1 MAGPAGSSAALW
13 EVTAYETVRAPMT
26 SEPTGDS
33 GPPLLTRVTRAV
45 VLLELELWSVTMAV
59 GAVVSEK
66 TREQLLSRNDW
77 GSAERNRLVAIW
89 AGVALV
95 GLACAWFAI
104 KRRGEPSLSRW
115 VRLGLP
121 LIPISWLPLLLET
134 THWFRNPLQY
144 LVILGL
150 GGLVAER
157 CFRAAL
163 EEWTPP
169 SFIRRLL
176 GLPARKPWLPLVV
189 VACGAALYAGYTGW
203 LSVLFHHRFGSGA
216 FDLGIFDNVMFNTL
230 KGNLFRTTIMFSD
243 GSNSFLLSHSNYI
256 LLLFVPIYAIYPAAE
271 TLLWIQAVGLAAG
284 GIMLF
289 LFART
294 QIRPCY
300 AAVLSLAYFLYA
312 PMHGGQ
318 FYDFHWLT
326 LAPGFVFFLF
336 YALAKNRP
344 RLIALATLFLWL
356 LREDL
361 APGLVVLGLA
371 LLLSGLRPKVG
382 AWLAGTSAVWFA
394 LNKFVIMPAFGTWW
408 FANLY
413 EHLAT
418 PEEKGYGSV
427 VKTML
432 SNPLVVFSSL
442 VQEGKLV
449 YLLHLLVPLAL
460 LPVRRLPLA
469 VLVLPGTISTILTNA
484 GANFSIKYQYSA
496 HYTGYLFSA
505 AALYFREL
513 LAAAPSGA
521 VEARTVLARAGRA
534 RAPAALLALV
544 FCTVCHTSAY
554 GVVLYPKSFVGGW
567 FPVTFSLTPAEKRQL
582 EAVEELRKFIPPE
595 ATLTTT
601 TRDSS
606 HLSNR
611 LHTWA
616 FSHSQRR
623 SDYLLINPSSF
634 GLGPT
639 NKDILTT
646 LKTNEYGL
654 LKKVDDITLWKK
666 GHESPE
672 TRSELKQLRRRL
684 GSR

>member
-1 MAGPAGSSAALW
+1 MEG
-13 EVTAYETVRAPMT
+13 
-26 SEPTGDS
+26 
-33 GPPLLTRVTRAV
+33 GPPFLTRVGRAIL
-45 VLLELELWSVTMAV
+45 LLELELWSLTMVAGV
-59 GAVVSEK
+59 FFSSR
-66 TREQLLSRNDW
+66 TREELLSRNDW
-77 GSAERNRLVAIW
+77 PSSERNVLLVAW
-89 AGVALV
+89 GVVALA
-95 GLACAWFAI
+95 GLALARAVW
-104 KRRGEPSLSRW
+104 KKGGEATLVRW

-121 LIPISWLPLLLET
+121 VIPLSWLPLLLT
-134 THWFRNPLQY
+134 APHWFKNPLQY
-144 LVILGL
+144 LVILGA

-169 SFIRRLL
+169 PVVRSILRLP
-176 GLPARKPWLPLVV
+176 GQKPWLPLAIVV
-189 VACGAALYAGYTGW
+189 TAAVLYAGYTGW
-203 LSVLFHHRFGSGA
+203 LSVLYHHRFGSGA

-230 KGNLFRTTIMFSD
+230 EGRLFRTTIMFSD
-243 GSNSFLLSHSNYI
+243 GSHSFLLSHANYI
-256 LLLFVPIYAIYPAAE
+256 LLLFVPFYAIHPAAE

-284 GIMLF
+284 GVMLF

-294 QIRPCY
+294 QIRAGY
-300 AAVLSLAYFLYA
+300 AALLSLAYFLFA

-326 LAPGFVFFLF
+326 LTPGFVFFLF
-336 YALAKNRP
+336 YALANNRP
-344 RLIALATLFLWL
+344 RLIVVATLLLWS

-361 APGLVVLGLA
+361 APGLVILGLA
-371 LLLSGLRPKVG
+371 LVLSGLRPKVG
-382 AWLAGTSAVWFA
+382 AWLAGTSAAWFA
-394 LNKFVIMPAFGTWW
+394 LNKFVIMPAFGSWW

-432 SNPLVVFSSL
+432 TNPLVVFSSL
-442 VQEGKLV
+442 VHEGKLV

-496 HYTGYLFSA
+496 HYTGYLFA
-505 AALYFREL
+505 AAVLYFKDLFRTAADNAG
-513 LAAAPSGA
+513 AAAADAASM
-521 VEARTVLARAGRA
+521 RTLRA
-534 RAPAALLALV
+534 RAPATLLALA

-554 GVVLYPKSFVGGW
+554 GVVLQPKSFVGGW
-567 FPVTFSLTPAEKRQL
+567 FPPTFSLTPEEAKQLAALEKI
-582 EAVEELRKFIPPE
+582 RKFIPPE
-595 ATLTTT
+595 ASLTAT

-611 LHTWA
+611 LDIWA

-639 NKDILTT
+639 NKDILAT

-654 LKKVDDITLWKK
+654 FKKVDDITLWKK

-672 TRSELKQLRRRL
+672 TKAELKKLRRRL
-684 GSR
+684 GGR

>member
-1 MAGPAGSSAALW
+1 MNLESTDQG
-13 EVTAYETVRAPMT
+13 E
-26 SEPTGDS
+26 
-33 GPPLLTRVTRAV
+33 PPLLTRISRTVL
-45 VLLELELWSVTMAV
+45 LLELELWSVAMSV
-59 GAVVSEK
+59 GVMVSAK
-66 TREQLLSRNDW
+66 TREELLSRNDW
-77 GSAERNRLVAIW
+77 SSLERNRLLIAWAVLAGLGLLVAS
-89 AGVALV
+89 LV
-95 GLACAWFAI
+95 I
-104 KRRGEPSLSRW
+104 RHRGEAALARW
-115 VRLGLP
+115 TRLALP
-121 LIPISWLPLLLET
+121 VIPLSWLPLLLTT
-134 THWFRNPLQY
+134 THWFKNPLPY
-144 LVILGL
+144 LVILGG

-169 SFIRRLL
+169 RPIAQLLRL
-176 GLPARKPWLPLVV
+176 PSRKPWLPLAVV
-189 VACGAALYAGYTGW
+189 VLGAVLYAGYTGW
-203 LSVLFHHRFGSGA
+203 LSVLYHHRFGSGA

-230 KGNLFRTTIMFSD
+230 KGRLFRTTIMFSD
-243 GSNSFLLSHSNYI
+243 GAHSFLLSHSNYI
-256 LLLFVPIYAIYPAAE
+256 LLLFVPIYALHPAAE

-284 GIMLF
+284 GVMLF
-289 LFART
+289 FFART
-294 QIRPCY
+294 QIRPAY
-300 AAVLSLAYFLYA
+300 AAVLSLAYFLFA

-326 LAPGFVFFLF
+326 LTPGFVFFLF
-336 YALAKNRP
+336 YAIAKDRP
-344 RLIALATLFLWL
+344 RLIVLATLLLWL

-361 APGLVVLGLA
+361 APGLAILGAA

-382 AWLAGTSAVWFA
+382 AWLAGASAAWFA

-432 SNPLVVFSSL
+432 TNPLVVFSSL
-442 VQEGKLV
+442 VNEGKLV

-460 LPVRRLPLA
+460 IPLRRLPLA
-469 VLVLPGTISTILTNA
+469 VLVLPGTISTILTSA

-496 HYTGYLFSA
+496 HYTGYLFA
-505 AALYFREL
+505 AATLYFKDLQRT
-513 LAAAPSGA
+513 AAGA
-521 VEARTVLARAGRA
+521 VARVQRAERA

-544 FCTVCHTSAY
+544 FCMVCHTSAY
-554 GVVLYPKSFVGGW
+554 GVVLYPTSFVGGW
-567 FPVTFSLTPAEKRQL
+567 FPPTFSLTDAERKQL
-582 EAVEELRKFIPPE
+582 ASLDEIRKFIPPN
-595 ATLTTT
+595 ASLTAT

-611 LHTWA
+611 LDIWA

-639 NKDILTT
+639 NKDILEA

-654 LKKVDDITLWKK
+654 FKKVGEITLWKK
-666 GHESPE
+666 GYDSPE
-672 TRSELKQLRRRL
+672 TKAELRRLRRRL

>member
-1 MAGPAGSSAALW
+1 MNLESS
-13 EVTAYETVRAPMT
+13 
-26 SEPTGDS
+26 SED
-33 GPPLLTRVTRAV
+33 GPPLLTRIGRAV
-45 VLLELELWSVTMAV
+45 LLLELEIWSLTMAV
-59 GAVVSEK
+59 GVLASSK
-66 TREQLLSRNDW
+66 TREELLSRNDW
-77 GSAERNRLVAIW
+77 TSVERNRLVIAW
-89 AGVALV
+89 LAVAALGLV
-95 GLACAWFAI
+95 IARVVWMRKGEATLA
-104 KRRGEPSLSRW
+104 RW
-115 VRLGLP
+115 IRLGLP
-121 LIPISWLPLLLET
+121 VIPLSWLPFLLT
-134 THWFRNPLQY
+134 TTYWFKNPLQY
-144 LVILGL
+144 LVILGV

-169 SFIRRLL
+169 SFVRGLLRLP
-176 GLPARKPWLPLVV
+176 GRKPWLPLAVV
-189 VACGAALYAGYTGW
+189 LTAAVLYAGYTGW
-203 LSVLFHHRFGSGA
+203 LSVLYHHRFGSGA

-230 KGNLFRTTIMFSD
+230 KGRLFRTTIMFSD
-243 GSNSFLLSHSNYI
+243 GAQSFLLSHSNYI
-256 LLLFVPIYAIYPAAE
+256 LLLFVPFYAIHPAAE

-284 GIMLF
+284 GVMLF

-294 QIRPCY
+294 QIRPAY
-300 AAVLSLAYFLYA
+300 AAVLSLAYFLFA

-326 LAPGFVFFLF
+326 LTPGFVFFLF
-336 YALAKNRP
+336 YAIANNRP
-344 RLIALATLFLWL
+344 RLMVVATLLLWS

-361 APGLVVLGLA
+361 APGLVILGLA

-382 AWLAGTSAVWFA
+382 AWLAGTSAAWFA

-432 SNPLVVFSSL
+432 TNPLVVFSSL
-442 VQEGKLV
+442 VQEGKLI

-460 LPVRRLPLA
+460 IPVRRLPLA
-469 VLVLPGTISTILTNA
+469 VLVLPGTISTILTSA

-496 HYTGYLFSA
+496 HYTGYLFA
-505 AALYFREL
+505 AVVLYFKDLFRT
-513 LAAAPSGA
+513 AAVAAPA
-521 VEARTVLARAGRA
+521 TLRAQRA
-534 RAPAALLALV
+534 RAPAALLALAL
-544 FCTVCHTSAY
+544 CTVCHTSAY
-554 GVVLYPKSFVGGW
+554 GVVLYPTSFVGGW
-567 FPVTFSLTPAEKRQL
+567 FPPTFELTKEEKKQL
-582 EAVEELRKFIPPE
+582 AALEEIRKFIPPN
-595 ATLTTT
+595 ATLTAT

-611 LHTWA
+611 LDIWA

-639 NKDILTT
+639 NKDILAA
-646 LKTNEYGL
+646 LQTNEYGL
-654 LKKVDDITLWKK
+654 FKKVGDITLWKK
-666 GHESPE
+666 GHQSPE
-672 TRSELKQLRRRL
+672 TRAELKRLRRRL
-684 GSR
+684 GGK